1 MKEYDIA
8 RALTQ
13 VSDDLLLEAEHAG
26 ARKRTIKFHRLVA
39 VAAVIAML
47 AVTVGAVS
55 VGITWNIE
63 PVTKGADEVYSG
75 YYKPDGDI
83 LDFEKLEFSVPLQ
96 RVELP
101 EAVLMRVRNVLSR
114 HWDLVNLEE
123 YRQHVEIGPD
133 AEFIFDAWSVD
144 SYMEH
149 FAGCYGVSQK
159 VEHCFDT
166 LEDVEELLGI
176 GFAVPEELR
185 QAIREDAERYGFQG
199 LGVRIFTGKTYAEV
213 RELKGWVSP
222 TEVIVSWQLQH
233 YCGNGT
239 LNGSIVIPLTDETAR
254 SGLSGLSYSYEKE
267 GAIWQEEQ
275 TIGGR
280 EVVLFGND
288 PEADYDGWSEAVYTE
303 GGIGYCISARR
314 EAGEPGYS
322 SPWPFYDSAKEMV
335 LSVLTDGE

>member
-26 ARKRTIKFHRLVA
+26 ARKRTIKFHRLIA

-47 AVTVGAVS
+47 AVTVGAVNM
-55 VGITWNIE
+55 GITWSITPENRTGE
-63 PVTKGADEVYSG
+63 GLALD
-75 YYKPDGDI
+75 YYKDYDGSM
-83 LDFEKLEFSVPLQ
+83 DFEKLEFSIPLE

-101 EAVLMRVRNVLSR
+101 EAGLRRVQNVLDR
-114 HWDLVNLEE
+114 HWSLVDLEE

-149 FAGCYGVSQK
+149 FVGCYGVSQE

-166 LEDVEELLGI
+166 LEDVEDLLGI
-176 GFAVPEELR
+176 TFAVPEELR
-185 QAIREDAERYGFQG
+185 QAIREDAERYGFRG
-199 LGVRIFTGKTYAEV
+199 LEVRIFTGKTYAEV
-213 RELKGWVSP
+213 RELKGRVIP
-222 TEVIVSWQLQH
+222 TEVIVSWELDH
-233 YCGNGT
+233 YCGNGS
-239 LNGSIVIPLTDETAR
+239 LNGSIIIPLTDETAR
-254 SGLSGLSYSYEKE
+254 TGLSGLSYSYEKE

-288 PEADYDGWSEAVYTE
+288 PESDYAGWSEAVYTE
-303 GGIGYCISARR
+303 GGIGYNISARR